1 MDASRKTLFRP
12 VGIRELELIL
22 AADSRAFPPRLPEQ
36 PIFYPVLNQ
45 EYAVEIAR
53 DWNAP
58 SAHGA
63 GFVTRFEVEL
73 EYVSRFEEKT
83 VGARR
88 HTELWVPA
96 EELTEFNRHIVGRI
110 LVVAAFFG
118 DGFQG
123 CVPKGGRLA
132 GQDARAQLETLSNL
146 GDDQLVDEL
155 RINAIPCQA
164 NSLYWRTLKS
174 STLDRV
180 VRAWNQAQPDLLL
193 PGEGV
198 LG

>member
-1 MDASRKTLFRP
+1 MSVLTKTLFRP

-22 AADSRAFPPRLPEQ
+22 AAGSRAFPPRLPEQ

-53 DWNAP
+53 DWNAR
-58 SAHGA
+58 SAHRA
-63 GFVTRFEVEL
+63 GFVTRFEVEQA
-73 EYVSRFEEKT
+73 YVSRFEEET

-96 EELTEFNRHIVGRI
+96 EELAEFNSHIIGRI
-110 LVVAAFFG
+110 LLVAAFFG

-123 CVPKGGRLA
+123 CVPQTGRLA
-132 GQDARAQLETLSNL
+132 GQEARAQLETLSSL
-146 GDDQLVDEL
+146 DDDKLVDEL
-155 RINAIPCQA
+155 RSNGIPCQA
-164 NSLYWRTLKS
+164 NYLYWREMMPSKLS
-174 STLDRV
+174 RV
-180 VRAWNQAQPDLLL
+180 VAAWKQVHPDIPL

-198 LG
+198 PG

>member
-1 MDASRKTLFRP
+1 VSTKTLFRP

-22 AADSRAFPPRLPEQ
+22 AADSRAFPSRLPEQ

-58 SAHGA
+58 SAHKA
-63 GFVTRFEVEL
+63 GFVTRFEVEQA
-73 EYVSRFEEKT
+73 YVSRFEEKT

-96 EELTEFNRHIVGRI
+96 EELAEFNRHIVGRI
-110 LVVAAFFG
+110 MVVAGYFG

-123 CVPKGGRLA
+123 CIPKVGRLA
-132 GQDARAQLETLSNL
+132 GQDAHAQLETLSSL
-146 GDDQLVDEL
+146 SDDQLVDEL
-155 RINAIPCQA
+155 RTNAIPCQA
-164 NSLYWRTLKS
+164 NYLYWRELKS
-174 STLDRV
+174 STLGRV
-180 VRAWNQAQPDLLL
+180 IAAWKQVHPHIPL
-193 PGEGV
+193 PGERVPG
-198 LG
+198 

>member
-1 MDASRKTLFRP
+1 MSASTKTLFRP

-22 AADSRAFPPRLPEQ
+22 AANSRAFPPRLPEQ

-58 SAHGA
+58 SEHQA
-63 GFVTRFEVEL
+63 GFVTRFEVEQDF
-73 EYVSRFEEKT
+73 VSRFPEKT

-96 EELTEFNRHIVGRI
+96 EELAEFNRHIVGRI

-118 DGFQG
+118 IGFQG
-123 CVPKGGRLA
+123 SVPQTGLLA
-132 GQDARAQLETLSNL
+132 GQDARKQLETLSSL

-155 RINAIPCQA
+155 QINAIPCQA
-164 NSLYWRTLKS
+164 NYLYWRELK
-174 STLDRV
+174 LNALIRV
-180 VRAWNQAQPDLLL
+180 VTAWKHMHPEIPL

-198 LG
+198 PG

>member
-1 MDASRKTLFRP
+1 MSVSTKTLFRP

-22 AADSRAFPPRLPEQ
+22 GADSRAFPPRLPEQ
-36 PIFYPVLNQ
+36 PIFYPVLNL

-58 SAHGA
+58 SAHRA
-63 GFVTRFEVEL
+63 GFVTRFEVEQA
-73 EYVSRFEEKT
+73 YVSRFEEKT

-96 EELTEFNRHIVGRI
+96 EELVEFNKHIVGRI

-123 CVPKGGRLA
+123 CIPKVGRLA

-155 RINAIPCQA
+155 RTNAIPCQA
-164 NSLYWRTLKS
+164 NYMFWRSLKS
-174 STLDRV
+174 STLGRIV
-180 VRAWNQAQPDLLL
+180 TAWKQVHPDIPL

-198 LG
+198 PG

>member
-1 MDASRKTLFRP
+1 MSVSTKNLFRP

-22 AADSRAFPPRLPEQ
+22 GADGRAFPPRLPEQ

-45 EYAVEIAR
+45 DYAVEIAR

-58 SAHGA
+58 SAHRA
-63 GFVTRFEVEL
+63 GFVTRFEVEQA
-73 EYVSRFEEKT
+73 YVSRFEEKT

-96 EELTEFNRHIVGRI
+96 EELAEFNRHIVGRI
-110 LVVAAFFG
+110 LVVAAYFG

-123 CVPKGGRLA
+123 CIPKTGRLA
-132 GQDARAQLETLSNL
+132 GLDARAQLETLSKL
-146 GDDQLVDEL
+146 GDDPLVEEL
-155 RINAIPCQA
+155 RRNGIPCQA
-164 NSLYWRTLKS
+164 NYLYWRERMP
-174 STLDRV
+174 STLSRV
-180 VRAWNQAQPDLLL
+180 VAAWKQAHPDLPL

-198 LG
+198 PG